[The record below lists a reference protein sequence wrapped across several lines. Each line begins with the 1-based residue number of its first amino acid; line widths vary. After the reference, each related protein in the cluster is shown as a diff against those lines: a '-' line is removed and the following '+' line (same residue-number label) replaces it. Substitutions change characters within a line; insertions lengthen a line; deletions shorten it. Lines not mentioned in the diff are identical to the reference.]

1 MDNQLQYTLLSSLFL
16 FINQMTPVGLLYSNL
31 AWSLGELMA
40 VLKIKANWMFE
51 YKIPKFKNC

>member
-40 VLKIKANWMFE
+40 ILKIKANWMFE
-51 YKIPKFKNC
+51 YKIRKFKNC